1 MQDQGYASF
10 LSDTMFLLLLF
21 AFADIECFRS
31 KIKTKAKFFFSFTEN
46 TFCK

>member
-31 KIKTKAKFFFSFTEN
+31 KIKTNAKYFFFFYRKY
-46 TFCK
+46 FL